1 MPQLSPV
8 IVPTK
13 VLKDGRHKVRIR
25 IAHNGRSAYIL
36 TDIVID
42 SASEFRNGQIV
53 RRKDASYL
61 NTRLRQEINKYQQA
75 IDDIEYINGMS
86 VQDVIECI
94 KSGVRDRYMTLQDAF
109 EECMASASCAES
121 TEKNYFYQWNTIS
134 RCVNVNTRLANI
146 RASTISS
153 IHSQLLRQR
162 LKQGTINVVMATL
175 KMVINYAI
183 RCGYVEYKVNP
194 LLAYKSKPSGV
205 RESWLTIEQI
215 KQIRDMEIK
224 SRYISRVRDIFMLS
238 YYLGGINVADIK
250 RIDFSKIK
258 KGVLK
263 YERQKTER
271 RYKSNK
277 YVEFAM
283 PEEALVLVD
292 KLAGEDGYIKIGY
305 IVHLMEQLRDLSGI
319 DNLVFYSARK
329 SFAQH
334 AFSLGVSESVIDFIL
349 GHALGKGGSCLYS
362 YIQVTPDMATKA
374 IRLVLDKLK

>member
-25 IAHNGRSAYIL
+25 IAHNGKSAYIL
-36 TDIVID
+36 TDIVIN
-42 SASEFRNGQIV
+42 SASEFKNGQV
-53 RRKDASYL
+53 VKRKDASYL

-86 VQDVIECI
+86 VQDVVECI
-94 KSGVRDRYMTLQDAF
+94 KSGVRDKFMTLQEAF
-109 EECMASASCAES
+109 EECMATTSCVES
-121 TEKNYFYQWNTIS
+121 TKRNYHYQWNTICK
-134 RCVNVNTRLANI
+134 CVNSGIRLTNI
-146 RASTISS
+146 RASTITS
-153 IHSQLLRQR
+153 IYSQLVKRR

-175 KMVINYAI
+175 KMVVNYAI

-194 LLAYKSKPSGV
+194 LLVHKAQPSSA

-215 KQIRDMEIK
+215 RYVRDMPIK
-224 SRYISRVRDIFMLS
+224 SKRIEWVRNIFMLS
-238 YYLGGINVADIK
+238 YYLGGINVADIR
-250 RIDFSKIK
+250 RINFGKIK
-258 KGVLK
+258 DGVLK

-271 RYKSNK
+271 RSKCNK

-283 PEEALVLVD
+283 PEEAIG
-292 KLAGEDGYIKIGY
+292 LANRLMGEDGYIKIGDVFY
-305 IVHLMEQLRDLSGI
+305 LMEQLRELSGI
-319 DNLVFYSARK
+319 DNLIFYSARK

-334 AFSLGVSESVIDFIL
+334 AFSLGISESVIDFIL

-362 YIQVTPDMATKA
+362 YIQVTPDMATRA
-374 IRLVLDKLK
+374 IRQVLDNLK